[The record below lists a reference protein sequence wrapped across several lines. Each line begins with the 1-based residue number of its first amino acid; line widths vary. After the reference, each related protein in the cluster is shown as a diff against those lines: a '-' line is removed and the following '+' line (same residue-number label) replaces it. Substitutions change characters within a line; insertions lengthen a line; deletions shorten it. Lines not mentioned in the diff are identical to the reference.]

1 MESGR
6 EAQRAAVRLHPTQ
19 RRREDCDD
27 HPSGCKR
34 TGDERR
40 SEMNPRLIRVPAG
53 PNGHALRR
61 HLLGMCLV
69 PLVIVALA
77 VPAGAHT
84 VYGVPARGAVVVA
97 PRPPVV
103 VAPAPRAVVVAPA
116 PRAVV
121 VVAP

>member
-1 MESGR
+1 MEPDR
-6 EAQRAAVRLHPTQ
+6 EARRAAVRLHPTH

-27 HPSGCKR
+27 HPAGRER

-53 PNGHALRR
+53 PKGPALRR
-61 HLLGMCLV
+61 HLIGVCLV

-97 PRPPVV
+97 PRPT
-103 VAPAPRAVVVAPA
+103 
-116 PRAVV
+116 
-121 VVAP
+121 